1 MFIRKHVKNNKYN
14 FISNLNLTCY
24 MVAIITT
31 LVKIKIGIRRG
42 SEIISMKFV
51 VVKWSVPRVGLITV
65 VKVA

>member
-1 MFIRKHVKNNKYN
+1 
-14 FISNLNLTCY
+14 

-42 SEIISMKFV
+42 SENISLKFV
-51 VVKWSVPRVGLITV
+51 FVKWFVPRVGLVTV